1 MTTMTLAVAK
11 ANLKRE
17 DFQFNLAK
25 VERSKV
31 AWPRKRFNG
40 SVGVRKE
47 VATKT
52 PVEKVN

>member
-1 MTTMTLAVAK
+1 MTTMMIAVAK

-25 VERSKV
+25 VKKTKV
-31 AWPRKRFNG
+31 SWPRKRFNG